1 VVQPALMTLART
13 LLTTGLLLALGAGC
27 RAPAD
32 RAPEGPVGNSEA
44 SARDPYGLIVG
55 GQMGGRNPF
64 GVTCFT
70 PWGYAASVRDVIGH
84 GDVMDSDLARQLNEA
99 QAYNR
104 AMVERTDYP
113 YRDLCRPRTEDD
125 TGGGQ
130 EMNQKTDRPVRE
142 VTGPVRSLHEAARRG
157 TEAELRQFLA
167 RSPVNAPDGTGMTA
181 LGWAVARNNGPAID
195 ALLAAGADPLAAGD
209 WGEPALYWAAVHG
222 RRAVFERLLD
232 RVPADQSPRVK
243 GWRRNYL
250 MAAAQGGDLTII
262 RRMLADPHE
271 TIQATHLDAEMPI
284 PVLTLFLKDQQG
296 EFADD
301 LLHDALD
308 SSSDG
313 AQLDAVRLALANGAD
328 PNKVRHG
335 ETPLGQVASGNR
347 RRSPEAVRLLL
358 AAGADPDALTRR
370 SRPVW
375 IAINSALLSG
385 ARYAEGQARALRIV
399 DLLVAAGAD
408 LNLANEQDKPM
419 VWTLFFPFHHS
430 PDDMDASF
438 VTLETLQGLKRRGVD
453 FNAPWRGRTL
463 LAAVE
468 AKGQAEAEY
477 AVWLRAVGARR

>member
-1 VVQPALMTLART
+1 MQPAIMTLART
-13 LLTTGLLLALGAGC
+13 LLTTGLFLALGAGC

-32 RAPEGPVGNSEA
+32 RAPEGPVAEVTA
-44 SARDPYGLIVG
+44 PDPYGLIVG
-55 GQMGGRNPF
+55 GQYGSRKPF

-70 PWGYAASVRDVIGH
+70 PWGYAPSVRDVIGH

-104 AMVERTDYP
+104 AMVERADYP
-113 YRDLCRPRTEDD
+113 HRDLCRPRTEDD
-125 TGGGQ
+125 TGGGR
-130 EMNQKTDRPVRE
+130 EMNQKTARPVRE
-142 VTGPVRSLHEAARRG
+142 VTDPVRSLHEAARRG
-157 TEAELRQFLA
+157 TEAELRQFIA
-167 RSPVNAPDGTGMTA
+167 RSPVNAPDGTGTTA

-195 ALLAAGADPLAAGD
+195 ALLAARADPLAAGD
-209 WGEPALYWAAVHG
+209 WGDPALYWAAVHG

-243 GWRRNYL
+243 GWRRGYL

-262 RRMLADPHE
+262 RQMLADPHE

-296 EFADD
+296 EFAND

-308 SSSDG
+308 TSDG

-335 ETPLGQVASGNR
+335 ETPLGQVANGNR
-347 RRSPEAVRLLL
+347 RGSPEAVRLLL

-375 IAINSALLSG
+375 IAINGALLSG
-385 ARYAEGQARALRIV
+385 DRYAEGQARALRIV

-408 LNLANEQDKPM
+408 LDLPNEQGKPM

-438 VTLETLQGLKRRGVD
+438 VTPETLRALKQRGVD

-468 AKGQAEAEY
+468 AKGEAGAEY